1 MHTAIDE
8 NRPDIVKILLD
19 HRKFEPHFLVSLQ
32 MKHLVTPIQMAV
44 KWNKLEIVKVIL
56 DHPKCDRS
64 MLLSLDGSLIFGD
77 KEVRKIVIEHPKMK
91 SIRDFVKSVERYLK

>member
-19 HRKFEPHFLVSLQ
+19 HRKFEPHFLVSLE

-44 KWNKLEIVKVIL
+44 KWNNLEIVKVIL

-64 MLLSLDGSLIFGD
+64 MLLSLEGSISGYGGE
-77 KEVRKIVIEHPKMK
+77 EVRKFVIEHPKMK
-91 SIRDFVKSVERYLK
+91 SIKDFVEKYLR